1 IGINDNF
8 FELGG
13 HSLLATRLVSKIR
26 SRFTVDLPLKVV
38 FEGGSVAQLADRIA
52 TAERQAGPAI
62 VPIDRTQYDRLPL
75 SFAQERLWFLNE
87 LAPDTAG
94 YNIPGAIRIRGAVDI
109 AQVEEAFHFLIARH
123 ETLRTVFPS
132 EDGQARQKILEAVDF
147 RLQRIDLTGWDG
159 EVRDAEAKRLCQS
172 EAATPFD
179 LAAGPLLRGL
189 VIRLAGDEHILML
202 TLHHI
207 ISDGWSHG
215 VLIRELGAVMAA
227 LSEGRRPELP
237 PLPIQYADYSVWQR
251 RWLKDGGALE
261 RQLGYWQQKLAGA
274 PESLDLPTDHPR
286 PGVQSFEGASY
297 TVALDAQLTAR
308 LKGIAEEQG
317 GTLYMVLLAAFQ
329 ALLHRYTG
337 QDDICVGSPIANR
350 QYGETEG
357 LIGMFVNTLALRTRV
372 ESGDSFAD
380 LLARVKTTCLE
391 AYEHQDA
398 PFEKVVDVLQLRR
411 DLAVNPLFQVMLVLQ
426 NADPGFIADDRI
438 RPFPLDN
445 GISKF
450 DLTLTLTETPDGLAG
465 SLQYRA
471 ALFERQTIG
480 RMVEHFRAVCR
491 AITATPSARVSEL
504 EILDATEKR
513 RLLVDFNDTRA
524 EVRADASL
532 QKLLAEQAALRPQQ
546 PAVVF
551 GEQEL
556 TYEELHRKSSQLA
569 SYLRS
574 KGVQADS
581 RVGLYTGRSLEM
593 VVGLFGILQAG
604 GAYVPL
610 DPDYPADRLQ
620 YMLEDAAPT
629 IVLTQQALAERLPQT
644 AAPAIALDTQWSA
657 IEEHART
664 SGHGVTVETNPD
676 HLAYVIYTSGS
687 TGAPKGV
694 MVRQGGVV
702 NLREALERAIYAGH
716 DDWTRVSV
724 NAS

>member
-1 IGINDNF
+1 L
-8 FELGG
+8 FER
-13 HSLLATRLVSKIR
+13 T
-26 SRFTVDLPLKVV
+26 T
-38 FEGGSVAQLADRIA
+38 VAQLAEAVGAAAKSEVPPILPVDRS
-52 TAERQAGPAI
+52 QL
-62 VPIDRTQYDRLPL
+62 DRLPL
-75 SFAQERLWFLNE
+75 SFAQERLWFIHQLEPGSAAYNVPASVIVEGE
-87 LAPDTAG
+87 LD
-94 YNIPGAIRIRGAVDI
+94 VDRLR
-109 AQVEEAFHFLIARH
+109 AAFDLIIARH
-123 ETLRTVFPS
+123 ENLRTVFPNH
-132 EDGQARQKILEAVDF
+132 DGRAHQQILDRVEIELD
-147 RLQRIDLTGWDG
+147 RIDLTGIVDAHA
-159 EVRDAEAKRLCQS
+159 RDEEARRLCRAD
-172 EAATPFD
+172 AAKPFD
-179 LAAGPLLRGL
+179 LANGPLIRGT
-189 VIRLAGDEHILML
+189 VIRLAQQQHILML
-202 TLHHI
+202 NMHHI
-207 ISDGWSHG
+207 VGDGWSLG
-215 VLIRELGAVMAA
+215 VLIRELASILQAFNDGSRPA
-227 LSEGRRPELP
+227 LA
-237 PLPIQYADYSVWQR
+237 PLPIQYADYAVWQR
-251 RWLKDGGALE
+251 QWLEESGILSK
-261 RQLGYWQQKLAGA
+261 QLDYWRAKLAGV
-274 PESLDLPTDHPR
+274 PDSLNLPTDHPR
-286 PGVQSFEGASY
+286 PAIQSVVGASEKIL
-297 TVALDAQLTAR
+297 LDAQLTAR
-308 LKGIAEEQG
+308 MKRLAEQHG
-317 GTLYMVLLAAFQ
+317 GTLYMALLAAFQ

-357 LIGMFVNTLALRTRV
+357 LIGMFVNTLALRTRM
-372 ESGDSFAD
+372 ESDDSFAE
-380 LLARVKTTCLE
+380 LFARVKATCLE

-426 NADPGFIADDRI
+426 NADLGFIADDRI

-450 DLTLTLTETPDGLAG
+450 DLTLQFSETPEGLTG
-465 SLQYRA
+465 SLQYRT

-491 AITATPSARVSEL
+491 AITATPAARVSEL

-513 RLLVDFNDTRA
+513 KLLVDFNDTRA
-524 EVRADASL
+524 ERRADSSL

-569 SYLRS
+569 SYLRA

-629 IVLTQQALAERLPQT
+629 IVLTQQALGERLPQT
-644 AAPAIALDTQWSA
+644 ETPAIALDAQWSA

-664 SGHGVTVETNPD
+664 SGDSAPVETSPD